1 MSRYLIIDGYNAIHK
16 IRELDAKKDE
26 SLEMAR
32 LYFINML
39 LDFMSRKKR
48 FDKICVVF
56 DSKEQTLGIRSHEYG
71 QIEALYTTHDRDAD
85 SVIVDLLRKASSKD
99 KISVSSDDNFVRNHA
114 RVYGSDILSI
124 KELEDIIMLK
134 QKSARSKIREKE
146 VEGAKE
152 INEEL
157 KKHWGLK

>member
-1 MSRYLIIDGYNAIHK
+1 
-16 IRELDAKKDE
+16 E
-26 SLEMAR
+26 
-32 LYFINML
+32 
-39 LDFMSRKKR
+39 
-48 FDKICVVF
+48 V
-56 DSKEQTLGIRSHEYG
+56 
-71 QIEALYTTHDRDAD
+71 LYTTHDKDAD